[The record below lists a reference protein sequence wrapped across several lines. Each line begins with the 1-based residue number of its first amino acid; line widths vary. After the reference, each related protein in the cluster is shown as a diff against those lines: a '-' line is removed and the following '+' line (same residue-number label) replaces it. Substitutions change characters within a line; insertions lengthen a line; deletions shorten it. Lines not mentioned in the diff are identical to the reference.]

1 LQGKEKDAITFA
13 GKKAPHSDVEAVL
26 EILDGA
32 SDRGVEDKGDLL
44 AVAPIFNR
52 GKRWHSRHSTATH

>member
-13 GKKAPHSDVEAVL
+13 GKKTPHSDVEAVL

-32 SDRGVEDKGDLL
+32 PYRGMEDKGDLL
-44 AVAPIFNR
+44 AIAAIFNR
-52 GKRWHSRHSTATH
+52 GKRWHSRHSSGI